1 MFGPFILSVL
11 GFFFKVYWAFSLKC
25 IGPFLRKSQEK
36 NENEWK
42 TGKVKQKIREKE
54 IRREF
59 GDGVPVAD
67 SLASR

>member
-1 MFGPFILSVL
+1 ML

-42 TGKVKQKIREKE
+42 TGKVKQKTGEKE

-59 GDGVPVAD
+59 GDGVLVAD
-67 SLASR
+67 SPASC